1 MTLIGRSSTGP
12 TTRRTK
18 AGDLLENH
26 QMDNLLEDQQQG
38 TFWKII
44 NLTIYSNSK
53 FDDLRN
59 HQIKIYKRTSYRIP
73 TGRTIYWRTSSK
85 KSTERP
91 SRGSSAGRL
100 LVLNFISTSS
110 EGQSTGY
117 LLGIFWWII
126 KNTIYRRTISLT
138 IDCRIIIR
146 DTQKDINLRIINS
159 TSIGWHE

>member
-1 MTLIGRSSTGP
+1 MTLIGRSSTGR

-44 NLTIYSNSK
+44 NLTIYSSCK

-91 SRGSSAGRL
+91 SRGSSAGHL

-110 EGQSTGY
+110 ERQSTGY

-159 TSIGWHE
+159 TSIG